1 MSLARQEEVALENLL
16 REIVGEAPVQLPPR
30 LPEGLRPDAAGKIL
44 NPATGKMVLASGRAG
59 KAVIAAHAATLVDL
73 GVNIPRGVVP
83 RAAAAV
89 GPIEPGP
96 VTRAGVNRMVGA
108 YRAQQWLPARPATTL
123 AEFAKQIAVVASK
136 VPGYRQTVVIFHDRE
151 DYRIRRTIHGSSIPH
166 IIAELER
173 LQEGRQGQAGSDMIS
188 EGYVLDTSV
197 FEVGSVIAPAGGAY
211 KFTGISKAA
220 GRSHPHFKLMDFSGK
235 AAPGDCLLAVLRAV
249 GRAAGNPVPKQ
260 RNESV
265 RAMCGIPPGN
275 IAATLENMEALGE
288 LFRLH
293 IRVVIAMAVPADY
306 YRDFDDDRHRDD
318 PHRCSTHAE
327 PVVLASGGSG
337 LYPTCDV
344 YLDAEHY
351 EYIAHYLTVRTC
363 PITGDII
370 SADKPPTLEETRRRV
385 LEQGRR
391 WWGIV
396 KETPAAPKV
405 PALKTRIIVYDY
417 ETVYTAS
424 GLLEPYALGYMMYDP
439 HDMLDSKEPG
449 HGDFSGQAPHVVQI
463 IRRPGESAF
472 AVTAPLL
479 DLIAAAEP
487 DIAYTLVSF
496 NGSRFDHF
504 ILAAA
509 AHQRGC
515 LKSVF
520 ATPGGGLRSVSI
532 GRHTTLDLAKLL
544 PAMSLAD
551 ACRGFQTS
559 PRKVEGFSHKVVQAA
574 YDEGRLYDWLA
585 ENRKQLSEYLDGDV
599 LSAASLC
606 VKATTAI
613 SELSGKHCYGT
624 EAIGTIGG
632 HAWAHMSSVCAL
644 PKPVKEHRLDLIIR
658 SAIVGGRVQ
667 VYGERVID
675 EGEQLR
681 MVDFASLYPTA
692 MAAAK
697 KAASVFAPD
706 ELWGVYPD
714 NCSRTASPTHSGEP
728 DHVAGWVDGVIGLY
742 RVTIHEQPPNKPNVL
757 PRRVEGEPLDWAYRG
772 EFDTWATHIDIH
784 LIRRGGGSCTI
795 HEGYVW
801 RNFRRGLF
809 KPFIEPLAAAK
820 DQQDKLMAANDPEAN
835 PALRM
840 ALKLLMNSASGKCC
854 QGNYDDEVVLATGSA
869 AQLAAELKMDQ
880 DKPRTWIPL
889 GGETCIIVG
898 KKPGDRVYKK
908 SAKPSILAV
917 LIYAYSRALVW
928 RTLCQH
934 NVLYSDTDSG
944 LFRLEDYEA
953 LRKEFP
959 QLDPTG
965 RHKEL
970 GDLEQELPDHASAEA
985 YLLAPKDYAVIC
997 RDKDGKAS
1005 SKSKMRIK
1013 GVCLSRDYHVTDPKL
1028 AEFISRAP
1036 LPEQTAAY
1044 NTESPER
1051 LRSTEDVVAV
1061 MEARATA
1068 SQANSVEQ
1076 LAQLLC
1082 GGPPTEQPAYYASQP
1097 AGGPPAGLARLSDT
1111 ENMVAFMKARAA
1123 GESATVLTSQ
1133 IERSYRDEQTPFSL
1147 RQRFMIKKL

>member
-16 REIVGEAPVQLPPR
+16 REIVGQAPVELPPR
-30 LPEGLRPDAAGKIL
+30 RPDALRPDATGKIL
-44 NPATGKMVLASGRAG
+44 NPATGKYVLATGRAG
-59 KAVIAAHAATLVDL
+59 KAVIAAHAAALVDL
-73 GVNIPRGVVP
+73 GVNMPRGAVP

-108 YRAQQWLPARPATTL
+108 YRAQQWLPARPASTL
-123 AEFAKQIAVVASK
+123 AEFAKQISVVASK
-136 VPGYRQTVVIFHDRE
+136 VPGYRQTVIIFHDRE

-166 IIAELER
+166 IISELER
-173 LQEGRQGQAGSDMIS
+173 LQEGKQGPAGSDMIN

-197 FEVGSVIAPAGGAY
+197 FEIGSVIVPAGGHY
-211 KFTGISKAA
+211 KFTGVSKAA

-249 GRAAGNPVPKQ
+249 GRAAGSPVPKQ
-260 RNESV
+260 RNENV

-275 IAATLENMEALGE
+275 IAATDANMSALGE
-288 LFRLH
+288 LFQLR
-293 IRVVIAMAVPADY
+293 IRVVIAMTVPPDHCREY
-306 YRDFDDDRHRDD
+306 DDDRHRDD
-318 PHRCSTHAE
+318 QHRCATYAE
-327 PVVLASGGSG
+327 PVVIASGGNSW
-337 LYPTCDV
+337 YPACDV

-351 EYIAHYLTVRTC
+351 EYIAHYLAVRTC

-370 SADKPPTLEETRRRV
+370 SADKPPTLKETRRRV

-391 WWGIV
+391 WWGTP
-396 KETPAAPKV
+396 KEAPAKV
-405 PALKTRIIVYDY
+405 RACELRTRIIVYDY
-417 ETVYTAS
+417 ETVYTPS
-424 GLLEPYALGYMMYDP
+424 GVLEPYALGYIVYNPYDQLKP
-439 HDMLDSKEPG
+439 GEPG
-449 HGDFSGQAPHVVQI
+449 HGDFSVHSPHVVQI

-472 AVTAPLL
+472 SVTAPLL

-496 NGSRFDHF
+496 NGARFDHF

-532 GRHTTLDLAKLL
+532 GRHKTLDLAKLL

-551 ACRGFQTS
+551 ACKGFQTQ

-585 ENRKQLSEYLDGDV
+585 ANREQLMEYLDGDV
-599 LSAASLC
+599 LSTASLC

-613 SELSGKHCYGT
+613 TALSGKSCYGQI
-624 EAIGTIGG
+624 AVGTIGG
-632 HAWAHMSSVCAL
+632 HAWARMSDACSL
-644 PKPVKEHRLDLIIR
+644 PKPVREHKLDLIIR

-692 MAAAK
+692 MSAAE
-697 KAASVFAPD
+697 KAASVFAP
-706 ELWGVYPD
+706 EEMWGVYP
-714 NCSRTASPTHSGEP
+714 SGGASGEP
-728 DHVAGWVDGVIGLY
+728 EHVAEWVDGVVGLY
-742 RVTIHEQPPNKPNVL
+742 RCTIHEQPPNKPNVL
-757 PRRVEGEPLDWAYRG
+757 PRRIEGEPLDWAYRG
-772 EFDTWATHIDIH
+772 EFETWATHIDIH

-801 RNFRRGLF
+801 RNSHRGLF
-809 KPFIEPLAAAK
+809 KPFIKPLAAAK
-820 DQQDKLMAANDPEAN
+820 DEQDRLMDANDPDAN

-854 QGNYDDEVVLATGSA
+854 QNNYDDEVVLATGSA

-898 KKPGDRVYKK
+898 KKPGDRIYKK

-917 LIYAYSRALVW
+917 LIYANSRALVW

-944 LFRLEDYEA
+944 LFRMKDYEA
-953 LRKEFP
+953 LRKAFP

-970 GDLEQELPDHASAEA
+970 GDLEQELPDHVTAEA

-1013 GVCLSRDYHVTDPKL
+1013 GVCLARDYHVTDPAL
-1028 AEFISRAP
+1028 AEFISKAP

-1044 NTESPER
+1044 NMEPPEPSQR
-1051 LRSTEDVVAV
+1051 LRPTENVVAV
-1061 MEARATA
+1061 MEARAA
-1068 SQANSVEQ
+1068 SQVDPMERLLFGSPIEAYYTPQ
-1076 LAQLLC
+1076 LAD
-1082 GGPPTEQPAYYASQP
+1082 GEPK
-1097 AGGPPAGLARLSDT
+1097 GLARLSDT

-1123 GESATVLTSQ
+1123 GETATVLTSQ

>member
-1 MSLARQEEVALENLL
+1 MRDCYTREELAETMSLARQAEVELENLL
-16 REIVGEAPVQLPPR
+16 REIVGQAPVELPPR
-30 LPEGLRPDAAGKIL
+30 RPDALRPDAAGKIL
-44 NPATGKMVLASGRAG
+44 NPATGKYVLATGRAG
-59 KAVIAAHAATLVDL
+59 KAVIAAHAAALVDL
-73 GVNIPRGVVP
+73 GVNMPRGVVP

-108 YRAQQWLPARPATTL
+108 YRAQQWLPARPASTL
-123 AEFAKQIAVVASK
+123 AEFAKQISVVASK

-166 IIAELER
+166 IISELER
-173 LQEGRQGQAGSDMIS
+173 LQEGKQGPAGSDMIN

-197 FEVGSVIAPAGGAY
+197 FEIGSVIAPAGGAY
-211 KFTGISKAA
+211 KFTGVSKTA
-220 GRSHPHFKLMDFSGK
+220 GRNHPHFKLTDFSGK

-249 GRAAGNPVPKQ
+249 GRAAGSPVPKQ
-260 RNESV
+260 RNENV

-275 IAATLENMEALGE
+275 IAATDANMEALGE
-288 LFRLH
+288 LFKLH
-293 IRVVIAMAVPADY
+293 IRVVIAMAAPADIDREY
-306 YRDFDDDRHRDD
+306 DDNRYRDE
-318 PHRCSTHAE
+318 PHRCIARTD
-327 PVVLASGGSG
+327 PVVIAQGGDTA
-337 LYPTCDV
+337 YPECDV
-344 YLDAEHY
+344 YLDEQHY
-351 EYIAHYLTVRTC
+351 EYISHYLMVRTC

-370 SADKPPTLEETRRRV
+370 DADKPPSPEETRRRV
-385 LEQGRR
+385 IEQGRR
-391 WWGIV
+391 WWGSSRALPEIA
-396 KETPAAPKV
+396 TRAPKRNRV
-405 PALKTRIIVYDY
+405 IVYDY

-424 GLLEPYALGYMMYDP
+424 GLLEPYALGYMAFDP
-439 HDMLDSKEPG
+439 AEETD
-449 HGDFSGQAPHVVQI
+449 GDFSGHAPNVVQI
-463 IRRPGESAF
+463 IRRDGESAF
-472 AVTAPLL
+472 SVTAPLL

-487 DIAYTLVSF
+487 DVVYTLVSF
-496 NGSRFDHF
+496 NGARFDHF

-520 ATPGGGLRSVSI
+520 ATPAGGLRSVSI

-551 ACRGFQTS
+551 ACKGFQTY

-574 YDEGRLYDWLA
+574 YDAGRIYEWLT
-585 ENRKQLSEYLDGDV
+585 ENRAQLSAYLDGDV
-599 LSAASLC
+599 LSASSLFM
-606 VKATTAI
+606 KATTAI
-613 SELSGKHCYGT
+613 TELSRKPCYGPQ
-624 EAIGTIGG
+624 AVGTIGG
-632 HAWAHMSSVCAL
+632 HAWARMSSDCTL
-644 PKPVKEHRLDLIIR
+644 PRRVREHSLDLIIR

-667 VYGERVID
+667 VYGDRVIN
-675 EGEQLR
+675 EGEELR

-692 MAAAK
+692 MAAVG
-697 KAASVFAPD
+697 KAASVFAPE
-706 ELWGVYPD
+706 ELWGVYPGGAD
-714 NCSRTASPTHSGEP
+714 YSGEP
-728 DHVAGWVDGVIGLY
+728 DHVAAWVDGVVGLY
-742 RVTIHEQPPNKPNVL
+742 RCTIHEQPPNLPNVL

-772 EFDTWATHIDIH
+772 EFDTWATHIDIQ
-784 LIRRGGGSCTI
+784 LIRRGGGRLTI

-801 RNFRRGLF
+801 RKARRGLF
-809 KPFIEPLAAAK
+809 KDFIEPLAAAK
-820 DQQDKLMAANDPEAN
+820 DQQDRLMAADDPEAN

-854 QGNYDDEVVLATGSA
+854 QNNYDDEVVLATGSA

-898 KKPGDRVYKK
+898 KKPGDRVYKMT
-908 SAKPSILAV
+908 AKPSILAV
-917 LIYAYSRALVW
+917 LVYAYSRALVW

-944 LFRLEDYEA
+944 LFRMKDYEA
-953 LRKEFP
+953 LRKAFP

-970 GDLEQELPDHASAEA
+970 GDLEQELPEHVSAEA

-997 RDKDGKAS
+997 RDRNGKAS
-1005 SKSKMRIK
+1005 SKSKLRIK
-1013 GVCLSRDYHVTDPKL
+1013 GVCLSRDYHITDPEVARVL
-1028 AEFISRAP
+1028 SEAS

-1044 NTESPER
+1044 NGEI
-1051 LRSTEDVVAV
+1051 
-1061 MEARATA
+1061 
-1068 SQANSVEQ
+1068 
-1076 LAQLLC
+1076 
-1082 GGPPTEQPAYYASQP
+1082 
-1097 AGGPPAGLARLSDT
+1097 PPAGLARLSDT
-1111 ENMVAFMKARAA
+1111 ENMIKFMRARAA
-1123 GESATVLTSQ
+1123 GETATVLTSQ